1 MKALIHR
8 YAPRALV
15 NFAWNL
21 ASDLQELPVRLSDPR
36 PRPWRTMY
44 NVGGGDFY
52 ETGDRFFDSF
62 RDAVDLKTDDHVLD
76 LGCGV
81 GRLARPIC
89 AYLDKDGRYT
99 GFDISEKALT
109 YARKTVSGSC
119 QMAFHH
125 ADLANAEYR
134 TTGASAQS
142 YRFPAQDASVDA
154 ALATSLFSHLKAE
167 VAEAYL
173 AETGRVLKPG
183 GRILLTA
190 FIVEAEDLPVLE
202 AGQAR
207 LKLQAMGKGVYAAD
221 PRHPER
227 AIGFDRSLFESWVKA
242 AGLAIESRVPGDW
255 RGQMAQQDYQD
266 RLVLKRIAG

>member
-52 ETGDRFFDSF
+52 ETGDRFFESF

-89 AYLDKDGRYT
+89 AYLDDAGRYA
-99 GFDISEKALT
+99 GFDISQRALN
-109 YARKTVSGSC
+109 YARKTVSGPC
-119 QMAFHH
+119 QIEFHH

-134 TTGASAQS
+134 RTGASAHS
-142 YRFPAQDASVDA
+142 YRFPAEDASVDA
-154 ALATSLFSHLKAE
+154 ALATSLFSHLKADA
-167 VAEAYL
+167 AEAYL

-190 FIVEAEDLPVLE
+190 FIVEAEDLTSLE
-202 AGQAR
+202 SGQAR
-207 LKLQAMGKGVYAAD
+207 LNLQAMGEGVYAAD

-227 AIGFDRSLFESWVKA
+227 AIGFDRSLFESWAKA
-242 AGLAIESRVPGDW
+242 AGLSIESRVPGDW
-255 RGQMAQQDYQD
+255 RGPATQQDYQD
-266 RLVLKRIAG
+266 RLVLRRIEG